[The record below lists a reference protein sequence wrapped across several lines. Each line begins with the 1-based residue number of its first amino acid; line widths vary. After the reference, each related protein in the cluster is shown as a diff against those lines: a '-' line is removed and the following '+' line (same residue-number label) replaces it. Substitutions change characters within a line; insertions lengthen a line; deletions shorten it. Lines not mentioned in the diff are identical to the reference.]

1 MAVTVPS
8 QGLGK
13 WDKQDT
19 EPLLGQNLNQGPP
32 HLTLNNIQCHRK
44 PRRMLSSVYPPA
56 PNSKLLFILNGM
68 HDLDEGFNGQL
79 LWTWLPSD

>member
-1 MAVTVPS
+1 MPQKAQKDAFFS
-8 QGLGK
+8 L
-13 WDKQDT
+13 
-19 EPLLGQNLNQGPP
+19 
-32 HLTLNNIQCHRK
+32 
-44 PRRMLSSVYPPA
+44 PPA